1 MYFIFQ
7 VLYSYY
13 RFVISSE
20 TMQAVDPHAELEHR
34 LRLEVLQAWDAFA
47 QASRESDDP
56 GMFAYGGT
64 AQAFEFDAFFRYQ
77 RAFQAV

>member
-1 MYFIFQ
+1 MRTG
-7 VLYSYY
+7 YY
-13 RFVISSE
+13 DV
-20 TMQAVDPHAELEHR
+20 ELEPR

-77 RAFQAV
+77 RAFKRFNDLVVYGKMPEMLD

>member
-1 MYFIFQ
+1 MPTG
-7 VLYSYY
+7 YY
-13 RFVISSE
+13 
-20 TMQAVDPHAELEHR
+20 DAELEQR
-34 LRLEVLQAWDAFA
+34 LRREVLQAWDAFA

-77 RAFQAV
+77 RAFKRFSDLVVYGKMPEMLD